1 MIQQKSEKQDSAKI
15 RNAQEKKMLHFLSQ
29 KQQLHVA
36 DDLKKNNIPFHGWV
50 VSAQRQTHGFDLR
63 LPNIRVIDRN
73 HGLKRTAR
81 PSTQLTFAARRP
93 PAGAALCFSVSGAF
107 PLVLDVLVQL
117 CKG

>member
-1 MIQQKSEKQDSAKI
+1 MPQ
-15 RNAQEKKMLHFLSQ
+15 FLSQ